1 MIIKETFIEVRGKM
15 RPRSQHNKG
24 FFFISILMALVII
37 MILSGYM
44 LGGDKK
50 ENIPPAK
57 TYIDRGSD
65 TACTAN
71 RQVLET
77 QIQMWMISHP
87 GETPTIEKLKQS
99 GVNVPTC
106 PAGGTYTID
115 SNYKVHCSKHGADQI
130 PR

>member
-1 MIIKETFIEVRGKM
+1 M
-15 RPRSQHNKG
+15 RPQLRKNKG
-24 FFFISILMALVII
+24 FFFISILMALLII

-50 ENIPPAK
+50 ENIPPAR
-57 TYIDRGSD
+57 TYVDRGSN

-87 GETPTIEKLKQS
+87 GETPTIEKLKQAKQ
-99 GVNVPTC
+99 NVPRC
-106 PAGGTYTID
+106 PSGGTYTID
-115 SNYKVHCSKHGADQI
+115 SNYKVSCSKHAAAQI
-130 PR
+130 QR